1 MSGMPREKCGCI
13 LPRLAAAA
21 NGLAMTIKWTMDFA
35 RRRPIEIFPNLRAAN
50 QWLDRLGAEPRADA
64 SGDGAG

>member
-1 MSGMPREKCGCI
+1 
-13 LPRLAAAA
+13 
-21 NGLAMTIKWTMDFA
+21 MTIKWTMDFA